1 MRRICCAVACAT
13 AIFLSATAQAGTWT
27 QAFLVRGG
35 GSTFDQISVTMA
47 TGQGSSFDTPAL
59 DLGGS
64 GWTATQT
71 DAFNAAA
78 SGSGAA
84 ELPVTIAFTGS
95 KALPVTFDFAA
106 LLDGSSIEN
115 TTASWNGSSWSF
127 DYHGAP
133 AGRDLVAVPTP
144 QAASM
149 GLAMLGALGGF
160 TWLRRRKMA

>member
-13 AIFLSATAQAGTWT
+13 AIFLSAAAQAGTWT
-27 QAFLVRGG
+27 QEFLVRGG
-35 GSTFDQISVTMA
+35 GSTFDQISVAMD
-47 TGQGSSFDTPAL
+47 TGQGSTFDAPAL
-59 DLGGS
+59 DLGSS

-78 SGSGAA
+78 SGSAA
-84 ELPVTIAFTGS
+84 GELPLTVAFSGD
-95 KALPVTFDFAA
+95 KALPVTFSFAA
-106 LLDGSSIEN
+106 LIGGVSIEN
-115 TTASWNGSSWSF
+115 TTASWNGSAWSF

-144 QAASM
+144 EAASM